1 MAVSL
6 GAVVAADVRGDSVKA
21 PLQTIPAH
29 DVNEC
34 SSSWDLVVIGGGPA
48 GAAAAITAARHGL
61 RTLIADR
68 SEHPRPKV
76 CGCCLSPL
84 AIERLNALGVSA
96 IAAHGEQLHTVQ
108 VDCLGMLTKWQRS
121 GVALSRAR
129 LDSELLHMA
138 AAAGASVMT
147 GVVAEAQPS
156 GIVTLR
162 KGGMSQQ
169 LNARL
174 VVAADGI
181 GGSSLRSSERL
192 RWRTLPRSR
201 IGFGALLAH
210 EAIDIQ
216 AGELL
221 MCVRAGGYIGAVA
234 IGGGIVDVAA
244 AAEPAVVRAAG
255 GPAALTIQWLGRR
268 IRDRERVIHSAWTG
282 TPRLTRRRAAA
293 TDGRIIASGDA
304 LGYVEPFTGEGIGWA
319 LASGIAAA
327 NHADLVLSGRTSV
340 DAWERTARRMSAWS
354 HARCASMALLVR
366 APRILA
372 AVLRVGQHA
381 PMCAAYMGRA
391 WGVQRTNALLGSAG
405 R

>member
-1 MAVSL
+1 M
-6 GAVVAADVRGDSVKA
+6 
-21 PLQTIPAH
+21 
-29 DVNEC
+29 NEC

-76 CGCCLSPL
+76 CGCCLSPM

-162 KGGMSQQ
+162 KGGMAQQ
-169 LNARL
+169 LNAGL
-174 VVAADGI
+174 VIAADGI

-255 GPAALTIQWLGRR
+255 GPAALTLQWLGRR
-268 IRDRERVIHSAWTG
+268 IRDRER
-282 TPRLTRRRAAA
+282 
-293 TDGRIIASGDA
+293 
-304 LGYVEPFTGEGIGWA
+304 
-319 LASGIAAA
+319 
-327 NHADLVLSGRTSV
+327 
-340 DAWERTARRMSAWS
+340 
-354 HARCASMALLVR
+354 
-366 APRILA
+366 
-372 AVLRVGQHA
+372 
-381 PMCAAYMGRA
+381 
-391 WGVQRTNALLGSAG
+391 
-405 R
+405 

>member
-1 MAVSL
+1 VSRSIA
-6 GAVVAADVRGDSVKA
+6 G
-21 PLQTIPAH
+21 IPTLDLNA
-29 DVNEC
+29 C
-34 SSSWDLVVIGGGPA
+34 SRSWDLVVIGGGPA
-48 GAAAAITAARHGL
+48 GAAAAITAARRGI
-61 RTLIADR
+61 RTLIVDR

-84 AIERLNALGVSA
+84 AIERLHALGVSE
-96 IAAHGEQLHTVQ
+96 ITLLGESLHTVHM
-108 VDCLGMLTKWQRS
+108 DCCGSLTQWQRS

-129 LDSELLHMA
+129 LDSELLHVA
-138 AAAGASVMT
+138 AAVGASVMT

-156 GIVTLR
+156 GVVTLR
-162 KGGMSQQ
+162 RGGMTQQ

-174 VVAADGI
+174 VIAADGI
-181 GGSSLRSSERL
+181 GGSSVRSSDRL
-192 RWRTLPRSR
+192 RWRTLPHSR
-201 IGFGALLAH
+201 IGFGASLAH
-210 EAIDIQ
+210 EAIDIR

-221 MCVRAGGYIGAVA
+221 MCVRKGGYIGAVPL
-234 IGGGIVDVAA
+234 GGGIVDVAA

-255 GPAALTIQWLGRR
+255 GPASLAMQWLDRR
-268 IRDRERVIHSAWTG
+268 IRDRERVIRSAWTG

-304 LGYVEPFTGEGIGWA
+304 FGYVEPFTGEGIGWA

-327 NHADLVLSGRTSV
+327 NHAERVLSGHASV

-354 HARCASMALLVR
+354 HARCGSMALLVR

-381 PMCAAYMGRA
+381 PMVAARVGGA
-391 WGVQRTNALLGSAG
+391 WGVQRTNALLGGAA